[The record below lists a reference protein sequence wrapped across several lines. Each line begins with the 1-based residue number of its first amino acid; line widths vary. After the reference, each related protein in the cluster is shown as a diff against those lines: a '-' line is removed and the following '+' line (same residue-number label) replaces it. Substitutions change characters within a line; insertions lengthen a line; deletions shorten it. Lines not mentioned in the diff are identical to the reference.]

1 MYYAII
7 ATDNPDSLEK
17 RKASRPAHLARLK
30 ELNQQGRL
38 MVAGPHPNVDSQEP
52 GEAGFSGSLII
63 AEFESLQ
70 AAEAWAAQD
79 PYIEAGVY
87 QNVTVK
93 PLIVALP

>member
-17 RKASRPAHLARLK
+17 RKASRPAHLSRLK

>member
-17 RKASRPAHLARLK
+17 RKASRSAHLARLK

-70 AAEAWAAQD
+70 VAKAWAAQD

>member
-17 RKASRPAHLARLK
+17 RKASRSAHLARLK

-70 AAEAWAAQD
+70 AAKAWAAQD

-93 PLIVALP
+93 PLFVALP

>member
-17 RKASRPAHLARLK
+17 RKASRSAHLARLK

>member
-17 RKASRPAHLARLK
+17 RKASRSAHLARLK

-70 AAEAWAAQD
+70 AAKAWAAQD

>member
-17 RKASRPAHLARLK
+17 RKASRPAHLSRLK

-70 AAEAWAAQD
+70 AAEAWVAQD

>member
-7 ATDNPDSLEK
+7 ATDNPNSLEK
-17 RKASRPAHLARLK
+17 RKASRPAHLARLQ

-52 GEAGFSGSLII
+52 GDAGFSGSLII

-87 QNVTVK
+87 QAVTVK
-93 PLIVALP
+93 PFIAALP

>member
-17 RKASRPAHLARLK
+17 RKASRPAHLSRLK

-70 AAEAWAAQD
+70 AAKAWAAQD

>member
-70 AAEAWAAQD
+70 AAKAWAAQD

>member
-17 RKASRPAHLARLK
+17 RKASRPAHLARLQ

-52 GEAGFSGSLII
+52 GDAGFSGSLII

-93 PLIVALP
+93 PFIVALP

>member
-38 MVAGPHPNVDSQEP
+38 MVAGPHPNMDSQEP

>member
-17 RKASRPAHLARLK
+17 RKASRPAHLARLQ

-38 MVAGPHPNVDSQEP
+38 MVAGPHPKVDSQDP
-52 GEAGFSGSLII
+52 GDAGFSGSLII
-63 AEFESLQ
+63 AEFASLQ

-87 QNVTVK
+87 QAVTVK
-93 PLIVALP
+93 PFIAALP